1 MLLPD
6 FNTQESQSH
15 LMTARWTFMSC
26 PYHLAKW
33 IISRDDADDTC
44 EILVEWNGRCL
55 CETLC
60 VLICFNLESW
70 TKPAKN
76 KLQSFDPNLLRWQE
90 RLQRSLANQGEEC
103 KGESLVQPLSNHW
116 IFILLNTS
124 SYVPTHEIQWVGCHH
139 LPILHCT
146 PTPMGEAW
154 LAWALNKDLL
164 PVLSLLLLSSW
175 PTTCA
180 DLSKILCWIR
190 KRWVLS
196 LERLTQNTESKT
208 NN

>member
-103 KGESLVQPLSNHW
+103 KGESLDSSPTVVQPLNLHPAQHE
-116 IFILLNTS
+116 FLR
-124 SYVPTHEIQWVGCHH
+124 SYAWN
-139 LPILHCT
+139 
-146 PTPMGEAW
+146 PMGRMSPFANFT
-154 LAWALNKDLL
+154 LY
-164 PVLSLLLLSSW
+164 
-175 PTTCA
+175 
-180 DLSKILCWIR
+180 
-190 KRWVLS
+190 
-196 LERLTQNTESKT
+196 T
-208 NN
+208 NSYGWGLIGMSFE